1 MYESGEDYLEA
12 ILMVQNE
19 KGKVHSV
26 DVARKLGVSKPS
38 VSRAMGILKKDGY
51 LDDHDGTE
59 LNLTQKGVRKSR
71 DIYFRHRLLTDFFAK
86 ITGVSEEQA
95 EENAC
100 HVEHYID
107 DDIVE
112 GIALWMRENACK
124 KDCFPCEKKVR
135 NTCTKKCTL

>member
-12 ILMVQNE
+12 ILRLKHE

-26 DVARKLGVSKPS
+26 DVARKMGVSKPS

-51 LDDHDGTE
+51 LEDGDGTE
-59 LNLTQKGVRKSR
+59 LLLTEKGIKKSK
-71 DIYFRHRLLTDFFAK
+71 DVFFRHRLLTNFFVK
-86 ITGVSEEQA
+86 ITGVSEEKA
-95 EENAC
+95 EQNAC

-112 GIALWMRENACK
+112 GIARWMIKNKAQK
-124 KDCFPCEKKVR
+124 GCFPCENAMR
-135 NTCTKKCTL
+135 NSCTKECFS